1 MPLLFPI
8 PPRNKHRSALTACS
22 VCRPCRA
29 RFLKRAVRFS
39 SRLARRFTDH
49 KNQKNC
55 YSEGIAYPWNL
66 LFLGRTRN
74 LHSPQRCAS
83 RLLFLLCLLPT
94 SLPAHAQT
102 TTDTSKPYAT
112 LDRENVTYRGP
123 VRTAPEPSDGA
134 AVIGMIVPLTGAQ
147 QSEGK
152 ALLAAAQLAIEQ
164 ENATGGLPSGKR
176 LELVARD
183 ESGPWGQ
190 ASMEILKLYDQ
201 DHALAILTSTN
212 GASAHLAEQI
222 ANKISI
228 PILTLS
234 SDPSTTQANVP
245 WLFRLGPSDTDQAQ
259 AFCQRIYRDLALKQV
274 LLIFQMDHD
283 GRTGA
288 IEFEKAVKTFHAAPP
303 QRFEWNVATPDS
315 ESLQETLRAN
325 PPDAIVVWSDAATAD
340 SLMPLL
346 QAALTTTP
354 VFLCRKATELNAL
367 GKGPVEEFTIDAVT
381 PENTPASQFQ
391 QAYSAR
397 TGANPSV
404 AAEEIARGIHAIAE
418 GLRANGTNRVLLR
431 DFLAKERGQHDR
443 DGTNAAHFDA
453 AGNDLQP
460 FAVVKLLQTK
470 P

>member
-8 PPRNKHRSALTACS
+8 RPRNRHRSARTACS

-29 RFLKRAVRFS
+29 RFLKRVVGFS
-39 SRLARRFTDH
+39 SRLAHRFTDH

-55 YSEGIAYPWNL
+55 HSESVVYPWNP
-66 LFLGRTRN
+66 LFLGLARN

-94 SLPAHAQT
+94 SLSAQT
-102 TTDTSKPYAT
+102 QTATDTTKPYAT

-123 VRTAPEPSDGA
+123 VRTAQQGSDSA
-134 AVIGMIVPLTGAQ
+134 AVIGMIVPLTGAL

-164 ENATGGLPSGKR
+164 ENATGGLPNGKP

-183 ESGPWGQ
+183 ENGPWGQ
-190 ASMEILKLYDQ
+190 ASMEILKLYDH
-201 DHALAILTSTN
+201 DHALAILTSAN
-212 GASAHLAEQI
+212 GTSAHLAEQI

-259 AFCQRIYRDLALKQV
+259 AFCQRIYRDLALKRV

-283 GRTGA
+283 GRIGA
-288 IEFEKAVKTFHAAPP
+288 TEFEKAVKAFHAAPP
-303 QRFEWNVATPDS
+303 QRFEWNVATPNS
-315 ESLQETLRAN
+315 EALRATLRAN
-325 PPDAIVVWSDAATAD
+325 PPDAIVVWSDATTAD
-340 SLMPLL
+340 LLMPTL
-346 QAALTTTP
+346 QATLTTTP
-354 VFLCRKATELNAL
+354 VFLCRKATVLNAP
-367 GKGPVEEFTIDAVT
+367 GKGPAEEFTIDSVT
-381 PENTPASQFQ
+381 PDNAPASQFR
-391 QAYSAR
+391 QAYFAR
-397 TGANPSV
+397 TGVNLSV
-404 AAEEIARGIHAIAE
+404 AAEEVARGIHAVAE
-418 GLRANGTNRVLLR
+418 GLRAHGANRVLLR
-431 DFLAKERGQHDR
+431 DFLAKERGPHDR
-443 DGTNAAHFDA
+443 AATNAAHFDA

-460 FAVVKLLQTK
+460 FTVVKLLPTK